1 MSKTV
6 LGVFE
11 RRETAEKAVE
21 DLRREGFSEA
31 EISVVGKRD
40 GQEGNQGG
48 KEGGNG
54 GFDLGR
60 GTTWGAG
67 VGAAAGLL
75 ATAGALTI
83 PGIGPLV
90 ALGPLATTLGG
101 AATGGVA
108 GALVDWGIP
117 ENRGREVEQQI
128 REGRYVTLVEANGKA
143 DKAEDVL
150 RQSGAREVEKFD
162 KR

>member
-1 MSKTV
+1 MAKTV
-6 LGVFE
+6 MGVFE
-11 RRETAEKAVE
+11 RREAAEKAVE
-21 DLRREGFSEA
+21 ELRREGFTEA

-40 GQEGNQGG
+40 GQAGQ
-48 KEGGNG
+48 EGGG
-54 GFDLGR
+54 PDLGR
-60 GTTWGAG
+60 GTAWGAG

-117 ENRGREVEQQI
+117 ENRGREVEQRI
-128 REGRYVTLVEANGKA
+128 REGRFVALVEADGRA

-150 RQSGAREVEKFD
+150 RRTGAREVEKFE

>member
-11 RRETAEKAVE
+11 RREAAEKAVE
-21 DLRREGFSEA
+21 ELRREGFSEA
-31 EISVVGKRD
+31 EVSVVGRQD

-48 KEGGNG
+48 REGGNG
-54 GFDLGR
+54 GFNLNR

-67 VGAAAGLL
+67 AGVAAGLL
-75 ATAGALTI
+75 ATAGALAI

-117 ENRGREVEQQI
+117 ENRGREVEQRI
-128 REGRYVTLVEANGKA
+128 REGRYVALVEADGKA
-143 DKAEDVL
+143 DKAAEVL